1 MDVKQKA
8 SLSAIVSAAV
18 LAACKFSVGVFSGSM
33 AVISS
38 GLDSLL
44 DVFMSA
50 MNFVAI
56 KNAAKPADHSHQ
68 YGHGKIEDLAAL
80 VQSSV
85 IALTGAAI
93 IYTAVQKSLKKGV
106 IAYSSFDLPVMC
118 LSLVFSFFISAI
130 LKKVG
135 EKTHSNALKA
145 DALHYTSDL
154 YSNSAAIAAIILT
167 FFTGNML
174 FDLLFAVITG
184 CVIVVSA
191 LKILRSGI
199 SGLLDR
205 SIPEETEEGIE
216 RILDAISY
224 PFAGYHKLRTRLSG
238 SKTLIDFHLLVCRRL
253 HMDEAHELANKIEDE
268 IRATLFASDI
278 VTHLEPC
285 EYTCDLVVI
294 SCPAEKRRA
303 ERLSHRSGSGQ
314 ASSSR

>member
-1 MDVKQKA
+1 
-8 SLSAIVSAAV
+8 V

-56 KNAAKPADHSHQ
+56 KNAAKPADRSHP

-80 VQSSV
+80 AQSSV
-85 IALTGAAI
+85 IILTGAAI
-93 IYTAVQKSLKKGV
+93 VYQAVHKFIKKGV
-106 IAYSSFDLPVMC
+106 ITYSSFDLPVMC
-118 LSLVFSFFISAI
+118 LSLVFSFFIAAI
-130 LKKVG
+130 LKRVG

-167 FFTGNML
+167 FLTGNML
-174 FDLLFAVITG
+174 FDLLFAVIIG
-184 CVIVVSA
+184 CIILLSA
-191 LKILRSGI
+191 LKILKNGI
-199 SGLLDR
+199 SGLIDR
-205 SIPEETEEGIE
+205 SVPEETEEEIVK
-216 RILDAISY
+216 ILDAVSY

-238 SKTLIDFHLLVCRRL
+238 SETLIDFHLLVCRRL
-253 HMDEAHELANKIEDE
+253 HMDEAHELATRIEDE
-268 IRATLFASDI
+268 IKGTLFAADI

-294 SCPAEKRRA
+294 TCPAEKRRA
-303 ERLSHRSGSGQ
+303 ERLAHKSDSGH
-314 ASSSR
+314 ASS

>member
-1 MDVKQKA
+1 MDIKQKA

-18 LAACKFSVGVFSGSM
+18 LAACKFSVGVLSGSM

-50 MNFVAI
+50 MNLVAI
-56 KNAAKPADHSHQ
+56 KNAAKPADQSHQ
-68 YGHGKIEDLAAL
+68 YGHGKVEDLAAL

-85 IALTGAAI
+85 IILTGGAI
-93 IYTAVQKSLKKGV
+93 IYTAVQKFLKRGT
-106 IAYSSFDLPVMC
+106 IAYSSFDLPVML
-118 LSLVFSFFISAI
+118 LSLVFSFFISRV
-130 LKKVG
+130 LVKVG

-184 CVIVVSA
+184 CIIVVSA
-191 LKILRSGI
+191 LKILKNGI
-199 SGLLDR
+199 SGLLDS
-205 SIPEETEEGIE
+205 SIPEETEEEIE
-216 RILDAISY
+216 SILDNISY

-238 SKTLIDFHLLVCRRL
+238 SKTHIDFHLLVCRKL
-253 HMDEAHELANKIEDE
+253 HMDEAHELANKIEHDITVRIFE
-268 IRATLFASDI
+268 VDI

-285 EYTCDLVVI
+285 EYTCDLTMAT
-294 SCPAEKRRA
+294 CPAEKRRA
-303 ERLSHRSGSGQ
+303 ERLSSRSGSGN
-314 ASSSR
+314 ASSPS

>member
-1 MDVKQKA
+1 
-8 SLSAIVSAAV
+8 
-18 LAACKFSVGVFSGSM
+18 
-33 AVISS
+33 
-38 GLDSLL
+38 
-44 DVFMSA
+44 
-50 MNFVAI
+50 
-56 KNAAKPADHSHQ
+56 
-68 YGHGKIEDLAAL
+68 
-80 VQSSV
+80 
-85 IALTGAAI
+85 
-93 IYTAVQKSLKKGV
+93 
-106 IAYSSFDLPVMC
+106 MC

-184 CVIVVSA
+184 CIIVVSA
-191 LKILRSGI
+191 LKILKNGI

-205 SIPEETEEGIE
+205 SIPEETEEEIE
-216 RILDAISY
+216 KILDAVSY

-253 HMDEAHELANKIEDE
+253 HMDEAHELATKIEDE
-268 IRATLFASDI
+268 ISSTLFAVDI

-285 EYTCDLVVI
+285 EYTCDLIVI
-294 SCPAEKRRA
+294 TCPAEKRRA
-303 ERLSHRSGSGQ
+303 ERLSHRSGPGN
-314 ASSSR
+314 APSSS